1 MGRRKTPALKRGSE
15 MKKLIVLV
23 GLLIVHSVYAQNN
36 VAQNA
41 YLIFENNC
49 LRCHGESGTF
59 KETLYIE
66 YNNLIEIGSVIPNN
80 PDGSELYKRLL
91 GPTDNGPRM
100 PSGQPPLS
108 DEAIATIRQWIEMGA
123 PDWAVTIGD
132 RTFITQGTMMDTIKT
147 HLDTLNAF
155 DRSYARYFSMTH
167 LYNAGEPLDV
177 LADYQLALNK
187 LVNSLSW
194 ELQIV
199 NPRPI
204 NTEQTIYYIDLRDY
218 RWDKSEAWAE
228 LEQEY
233 PYHIAFNA
241 PEQAGLQEKRT
252 DLQTEMNC
260 EVPALHIDWF
270 IANASLP
277 PLYHDILDLPETDF
291 ELETLL
297 GVDVVDDLLNAPGR
311 RVWRAGFSESKVSSN
326 NRVVERHTSSY
337 GAYWKSYDFAGS
349 VGRQNIFVHPI
360 SFVHD
365 GGEVVFSLP
374 NGLQAYYLSD
384 AKSNRLDVA
393 PIDIVSNP
401 AASDQRVR
409 NGLSCIGCHTDG
421 MKTFE
426 DTVRQ
431 AIEQTPAPLYDKDAA
446 LRLYVEQSVMNTL
459 VEGDAKRY
467 KDALEQTGG
476 AIGGIEPIHRFYE
489 AFQKPITTAHAAA
502 ALGLGTETFIQKVGE
517 NTDLQAIGL
526 VPLVE
531 NGTLNRDTWTA
542 NFSSVVFVLYPPNTP
557 EIPIAPGIDPII
569 LPQDDIVNIPDPNLH
584 RAIVKMLGVS
594 VGTPI
599 TVRQMEGFTAFGIGA
614 TWYMGNS
621 TPHVLS
627 EKNIKDLTGME
638 YAKNLNELAIGG
650 NEISDLSPIANLT
663 EIEHLYFAENNVSDL
678 TPIKNLTKMRYI
690 GMESNQDIS
699 DLSPLANMEE
709 LEGVQ
714 LSHNFLITDISV
726 LAGKEKLRKVLMWG
740 PPITDMSPLA
750 NLPNINYIDLCGN
763 KISEIPSLENAPNL
777 KKLYLRDNHISD
789 VSVLQNLIGLERLN
803 LANNNLTD
811 ITPLAK
817 MTNLKWL
824 DLSENTIT
832 DWTPL
837 NELAKNTKIEPNGFV
852 FTSDAT
858 RIVLEDTFTLNID
871 ALFVR
876 NLNGWNCNINFNF
889 DMLEAV
895 EVVEGDFL
903 SSDGTATFFLE
914 GEIDN
919 ENGLITGFSVLRLDG
934 STINGSG
941 TLLSIKFKAKKI
953 GNTTFAPSN
962 CVLGDSDG
970 VQIPSETPELEI
982 TIEEFVPEEIF
993 TGPAWDV
1000 NKDGMIN
1007 ILDLIIVANN
1017 LGAPVDEANPRAD
1030 VNGDGVINIL
1040 DLTFVAGKF

>member
-1 MGRRKTPALKRGSE
+1 
-15 MKKLIVLV
+15 MKKWIVLV
-23 GLLIVHSVYAQNN
+23 GLLIVNFAYGQNN
-36 VAQNA
+36 VAQDA

-49 LRCHGESGTF
+49 LGCHGESGTF
-59 KETLYIE
+59 KETLFMTYD
-66 YNNLIEIGSVIPNN
+66 NLIEKGSVIPSD
-80 PDGSELYKRLL
+80 PDASELYKRLL
-91 GPTDNGPRM
+91 ASTDQGARM
-100 PSGQPPLS
+100 PFNQPQLPP
-108 DEAIATIRQWIEMGA
+108 EFIATIRQWIEMGA

-187 LVNSLSW
+187 LVNGLSW

-199 NPRPI
+199 NPQPI

-241 PEQAGLQEKRT
+241 PEQTGLQEKLT

-277 PLYHDILDLPETDF
+277 PLYHDILDLPETDR

-297 GVDVVDDLLNAPGR
+297 GVDVVDNLLNAPGHS
-311 RVWRAGFSESKVSSN
+311 VWRAGFSESKVSSN

-349 VGRQNIFVHPI
+349 VGKQNIFVHPI

-431 AIEQTPAPLYDKDAA
+431 AIEQTPTPLYDKDAA

-467 KDALEQTGG
+467 KDALEKTGG
-476 AIGGIEPIHRFYE
+476 TIGGIEPIHRFYE
-489 AFQKPITTAHAAA
+489 AFQKPVTTAHAAA
-502 ALGLGTETFIQKVGE
+502 ALGLGTETFIQKIGE

-531 NGTLNRDTWTA
+531 NGNLNRDTWTS
-542 NFSSVVFVLYPPNTP
+542 NFSSVVFVLYPPDLP
-557 EIPIAPGIDPII
+557 EIPIDPGIDPIT
-569 LPQDDIVNIPDPNLH
+569 PDPDDTVNIPDPNL
-584 RAIVKMLGVS
+584 RAVIASILVKTV
-594 VGTPI
+594 TEPI
-599 TVRQMEGFTAFGIGA
+599 TVKEMA
-614 TWYMGNS
+614 TLES
-621 TPHVLS
+621 LVLNR
-627 EKNIKDLTGME
+627 KNVSDITGLE
-638 YAKNLNELAIGG
+638 HAI
-650 NEISDLSPIANLT
+650 NMHQLRLEQNKISDLSPIANLVNLI
-663 EIEHLYFAENNVSDL
+663 EIKVQEDFV
-678 TPIKNLTKMRYI
+678 T
-690 GMESNQDIS
+690 
-699 DLSPLANMEE
+699 DLSPIAANVNLKKISIEE
-709 LEGVQ
+709 TPIRDFSVISQFEHLEEVNLNDIPFDVDFSF
-714 LSHNFLITDISV
+714 LSTHNLKEFTSWGNTILDLTVITHMTNLTVLDLCGSELTDIS
-726 LAGKEKLRKVLMWG
+726 
-740 PPITDMSPLA
+740 PL
-750 NLPNINYIDLCGN
+750 
-763 KISEIPSLENAPNL
+763 SELPNL
-777 KKLYLRDNHISD
+777 KSLYLRTNNISD
-789 VSVLQNLIGLERLN
+789 ISSIAKLPNLTRLN
-803 LANNNLTD
+803 LDQNN
-811 ITPLAK
+811 IT
-817 MTNLKWL
+817 
-824 DLSENTIT
+824 DLSQLSEMTQLTWLRVTRNPINDYSPLEVLVENGTTIV
-832 DWTPL
+832 PR
-837 NELAKNTKIEPNGFV
+837 GFV
-852 FTSDAT
+852 FTADSKPVKIDWT
-858 RIVLEDTFTLNID
+858 NGVEVEVLQTFDFHIN
-871 ALFVR
+871 ALFITD
-876 NLNGWNCNINFNF
+876 LTGWQCNIKF
-889 DMLEAV
+889 DSEYLEAI
-895 EVVEGDFL
+895 EVIEGDFL
-903 SSDGTATFFLE
+903 KKDGTPTLFQE
-914 GEIDN
+914 GTIDN
-919 ENGLITGFSVLRLDG
+919 ENGIISGFNVIRLNATGISGSGKLIT
-934 STINGSG
+934 
-941 TLLSIKFKAKKI
+941 IKFKAKKV
-953 GNTTFAPSN
+953 GGTQFNYGSCYLGSN
-962 CVLGDSDG
+962 LG
-970 VQIPSETPELEI
+970 VEIPSVASHGEGNELDTFRVRIVEELE
-982 TIEEFVPEEIF
+982 PEF

-1000 NKDGMIN
+1000 NRDGIIN
-1007 ILDLIIVANN
+1007 ILDLILVANE
-1017 LGAPVDEANPRAD
+1017 LGNSNTAAD
-1030 VNGDGVINIL
+1030 VNGDGVVNIL
-1040 DLTFVAGKF
+1040 DLTFVASKLGEEE

>member
-1 MGRRKTPALKRGSE
+1 
-15 MKKLIVLV
+15 MKKWIVLV
-23 GLLIVHSVYAQNN
+23 GLLIVNFAYGQNN
-36 VAQNA
+36 VAQDA

-49 LRCHGESGTF
+49 LGCHGESGTF

-132 RTFITQGTMMDTIKT
+132 RAFITQGTMLDTIKT
-147 HLDTLNAF
+147 HLDTLNVF

-204 NTEQTIYYIDLRDY
+204 NTEQTIYYIDIRDY
-218 RWDKSEAWAE
+218 NWDKSEAWAE

-241 PEQAGLQEKRT
+241 PEQAGLQEKLT

-360 SFVHD
+360 SFIHD
-365 GGEVVFSLP
+365 GGEVVFNLP

-384 AKSNRLDVA
+384 SKSNRLDVA

-431 AIEQTPAPLYDKDAA
+431 AIEQAPVTLYNKEHA
-446 LRLYVEQSVMNTL
+446 LQLYVEQSVMDAH
-459 VEGDAKRY
+459 VESDAKRY

-476 AIGGIEPIHRFYE
+476 TIGGIEPIHRFYE
-489 AFQKPITTAHAAA
+489 AFQKPVTTTHAAA
-502 ALGLGTETFIQKVGE
+502 ALGLGTETFIQKISG
-517 NTDLQAIGL
+517 NINLQSLGL
-526 VPLVE
+526 QVFS
-531 NGTLNRDTWTA
+531 NQGTIKRDTWTA
-542 NFSSVVFVLYPPNTP
+542 RFQEIVYILDFPDGSIEQSSDPGREL
-557 EIPIAPGIDPII
+557 IPIGY
-569 LPQDDIVNIPDPNLH
+569 VYFPDPNL
-584 RAIVKMLGVS
+584 RAVIENYLGKTQ
-594 VGTPI
+594 GAPI
-599 TVRQMEGFTAFGIGA
+599 TKTEMESLRKEIRAE
-614 TWYMGNS
+614 N
-621 TPHVLS
+621 
-627 EKNIKDLTGME
+627 KNISDISGLECAT
-638 YAKNLNELAIGG
+638 NLSTLKLGG
-650 NEISDLSPIANLT
+650 NNISDIEPLAHLVNLRELEMHGSPVSDLSPIARLT
-663 EIEHLYFAENNVSDL
+663 QLKFIGFSGWQLSDISPIKDL
-678 TPIKNLTKMRYI
+678 TNLERLGI
-690 GMESNQDIS
+690 SWSN
-699 DLSPLANMEE
+699 
-709 LEGVQ
+709 V
-714 LSHNFLITDISV
+714 TDISV
-726 LAGKEKLRKVLMWG
+726 VANMKALRRLSLYHCEKLSD
-740 PPITDMSPLA
+740 ISPLA
-750 NLPNINYIDLCGN
+750 NLTALIELTLSGCDSI
-763 KISEIPSLENAPNL
+763 
-777 KKLYLRDNHISD
+777 RD
-789 VSVLQNLIGLERLN
+789 VSPIANL
-803 LANNNLTD
+803 
-811 ITPLAK
+811 
-817 MTNLKWL
+817 TNLKYIS
-824 DLSENTIT
+824 LSRNVPDI
-832 DWTPL
+832 
-837 NELAKNTKIEPNGFV
+837 
-852 FTSDAT
+852 SS
-858 RIVLEDTFTLNID
+858 
-871 ALFVR
+871 LFK
-876 NLNGWNCNINFNF
+876 LFPC
-889 DMLEAV
+889 
-895 EVVEGDFL
+895 
-903 SSDGTATFFLE
+903 T
-914 GEIDN
+914 EIKWH
-919 ENGLITGFSVLRLDG
+919 FS
-934 STINGSG
+934 
-941 TLLSIKFKAKKI
+941 
-953 GNTTFAPSN
+953 PS
-962 CVLGDSDG
+962 L
-970 VQIPSETPELEI
+970 PS
-982 TIEEFVPEEIF
+982 
-993 TGPAWDV
+993 DV
-1000 NKDGMIN
+1000 NEDGIIN
-1007 ILDLIIVANN
+1007 ILDLVAVANDF
-1017 LGAPVDEANPRAD
+1017 GQPVSETTLTD
-1030 VNGDGVINIL
+1030 VNRDGTVNIL
-1040 DLTFVAGKF
+1040 DLTRVATYFGVTCEVE

>member
-1 MGRRKTPALKRGSE
+1 
-15 MKKLIVLV
+15 MKKWIVLF
-23 GLLIVHSVYAQNN
+23 GLLIVNFAYAQNN
-36 VAQNA
+36 LAQQT
-41 YLIFENNC
+41 YVIFEAHC
-49 LRCHGESGTF
+49 FDCHGESGKF
-59 KETLYIE
+59 KETLFMTYD
-66 YNNLIEIGSVIPNN
+66 NLIEKGSVIPSD
-80 PDGSELYKRLL
+80 PDASELYKRLL
-91 GPTDNGPRM
+91 ASTDQGARM
-100 PSGQPPLS
+100 PFNQPQLPP
-108 DEAIATIRQWIEMGA
+108 EFIATIRQWIEMGA

-132 RTFITQGTMMDTIKT
+132 RAFITQGTMMDTIKT

-199 NPRPI
+199 NPQPI

-218 RWDKSEAWAE
+218 RWDKSEAWTE
-228 LEQEY
+228 LEQKY

-241 PEQAGLQEKRT
+241 PEQAGLQEKLT

-360 SFVHD
+360 SFIHD
-365 GGEVVFSLP
+365 GGEVVFNLP

-409 NGLSCIGCHTDG
+409 NGLSCIGCHADG

-431 AIEQTPAPLYDKDAA
+431 AIEQTPTPLYDKDKA

-467 KDALEQTGG
+467 KDALEKTGG
-476 AIGGIEPIHRFYE
+476 TIGGIEPIHRFYE
-489 AFQKPITTAHAAA
+489 AFQKPVTTAHAAA

-531 NGTLNRDTWTA
+531 NGNLNRDTWTA

-614 TWYMGNS
+614 TWYMGNNL
-621 TPHVLS
+621 PNILS
-627 EKNIKDLTGME
+627 EKNITDLTGME
-638 YAKNLNELAIGG
+638 YAKNLGELAIGG
-650 NEISDLSPIANLT
+650 NEVSDLSPIANLT
-663 EIEHLYFAENNVSDL
+663 KIERLYFADNNVSDL
-678 TPIKNLTKMRYI
+678 TPIKNLTKIRFI
-690 GMESNQDIS
+690 GMEGNPVQ

-709 LEGVQ
+709 LEGIQ

-726 LAGKEKLRKVLMWG
+726 LAGKEKLKEVLMWG

-750 NLPNINYIDLCGN
+750 NLPNIEHIDLCGN
-763 KISEIPSLENAPNL
+763 KISEIPSLENAPKL
-777 KKLYLRDNHISD
+777 KKLYLRDNQISD
-789 VSVLQNLIGLERLN
+789 VSILQNLTGLERLN
-803 LANNNLTD
+803 LGNNNLTD
-811 ITPLAK
+811 ITPLAR

-858 RIVLEDTFTLNID
+858 RIVVEDTFTLNID
-871 ALFVR
+871 ARFVR
-876 NLNGWNCNINFNF
+876 NLNGWNCNINFDF
-889 DMLEAV
+889 DMLEAI

-970 VQIPSETPELEI
+970 VQIPSETLELKI
-982 TIEEFVPEEIF
+982 SIEEFVPEEDIF

-1000 NKDGMIN
+1000 NKDGTVN

-1017 LGAPVDEANPRAD
+1017 LGAPVDEAHPRAD

>member
-1 MGRRKTPALKRGSE
+1 
-15 MKKLIVLV
+15 MKKWIVLF
-23 GLLIVHSVYAQNN
+23 GLLIVNFAYAQNN
-36 VAQNA
+36 LAQQT
-41 YLIFENNC
+41 YVIFEAHC
-49 LRCHGESGTF
+49 FDCHGESGKF
-59 KETLYIE
+59 KETLFMT
-66 YNNLIEIGSVIPNN
+66 YNNLIEKGSVIPSD
-80 PDGSELYKRLL
+80 PDASELYKRLL
-91 GPTDNGPRM
+91 ASTDQGARM
-100 PSGQPPLS
+100 PFNQPQLPP
-108 DEAIATIRQWIEMGA
+108 EFIETIRQWIEMGA

-132 RTFITQGTMMDTIKT
+132 RAFITQGTMMDTIKT
-147 HLDTLNAF
+147 HLGTLNAF

-187 LVNSLSW
+187 LVNGLSW

-218 RWDKSEAWAE
+218 RWDKSDAWTE

-241 PEQAGLQEKRT
+241 PEQAGLQEKLT

-349 VGRQNIFVHPI
+349 VGKQNIFVHPI

-384 AKSNRLDVA
+384 SKSNRLDVA

-431 AIEQTPAPLYDKDAA
+431 AIEQTPTTLYDKDKA
-446 LRLYVEQSVMNTL
+446 LRLYVEQSVMDAL

-467 KDALEQTGG
+467 KDALEKTGG
-476 AIGGIEPIHRFYE
+476 TIGGIEPIHRFYE
-489 AFQKPITTAHAAA
+489 AFQKPVTTAHAAA
-502 ALGLGTETFIQKVGE
+502 ALGLGTETFIQKIGE
-517 NTDLQAIGL
+517 NTDLQVIGL

-531 NGTLNRDTWTA
+531 NGNLNRDTWTA
-542 NFSSVVFVLYPPNTP
+542 NFSSVVFVLYPPTQTP
-557 EIPIAPGIDPII
+557 IDPGPVVDPIVP
-569 LPQDDIVNIPDPNLH
+569 LPDAIVNIPDPNLH
-584 RAIVKMLGVS
+584 LEIAKILGQPVDK
-594 VGTPI
+594 PI
-599 TVRQMEGFTAFGIGA
+599 TVEQMEGFTAFGIHE

-690 GMESNQDIS
+690 GMESNQDIL

-709 LEGVQ
+709 LEVIR

-750 NLPNINYIDLCGN
+750 NLPNIEHIDLCGN
-763 KISEIPSLENAPNL
+763 KISEIPSLENAPKL
-777 KKLYLRDNHISD
+777 KQLYLRDNQISD
-789 VSVLQNLIGLERLN
+789 VSILQNLTGLERLN
-803 LANNNLTD
+803 LGNNNLTD
-811 ITPLAK
+811 ITPLAR

-858 RIVLEDTFTLNID
+858 RIVVEDTFTLNID
-871 ALFVR
+871 ARFIR
-876 NLNGWNCNINFNF
+876 NLNGWNCNINFDF
-889 DMLEAV
+889 DMLEAI

-903 SSDGTATFFLE
+903 SSDGTATFFLA

-962 CVLGDSDG
+962 CVLGDSLG
-970 VQIPSETPELEI
+970 EKIPSETPELEI

-1000 NKDGMIN
+1000 NKDGMVN

-1017 LGAPVDEANPRAD
+1017 FGAPVDEAHPRAD
-1030 VNGDGVINIL
+1030 VNGDGVINVL

>member
-1 MGRRKTPALKRGSE
+1 
-15 MKKLIVLV
+15 MKKWIVLIV
-23 GLLIVHSVYAQNN
+23 GLLIVNFAYGQNN
-36 VAQNA
+36 LAQQT
-41 YLIFENNC
+41 YVIFEAHC
-49 LRCHGESGTF
+49 FDCHGESGKF
-59 KETLYIE
+59 KETLFMTYD
-66 YNNLIEIGSVIPNN
+66 NLIEKGSVIPSD
-80 PDGSELYKRLL
+80 PDASELYKRLL
-91 GPTDNGPRM
+91 ASTDQGARM
-100 PSGQPPLS
+100 PFNQPQLPP
-108 DEAIATIRQWIEMGA
+108 EFIETIRQWIEIGA

-132 RTFITQGTMMDTIKT
+132 RAFRTQGTMMDTIKT

-155 DRSYARYFSMTH
+155 NRPYARYFSMTH

-194 ELQIV
+194 EGQIV
-199 NPRPI
+199 NPQPI
-204 NTEQTIYYIDLRDY
+204 DTEQTIYYIDVRDY
-218 RWDKSEAWAE
+218 DWDKSEAWAE

-241 PEQAGLQEKRT
+241 PEQTSLNQKLT

-260 EVPALHIDWF
+260 EVPAIHIDWF

-277 PLYHDILDLPETDF
+277 PLYYDILDLPETDF
-291 ELETLL
+291 ELEQRLN
-297 GVDVVDDLLNAPGR
+297 VDVVDNLLNAPGHS
-311 RVWRAGFSESKVSSN
+311 VWRAGFSESKVSSN

-446 LRLYVEQSVMNTL
+446 LRLYVQQSEMDAL

-476 AIGGIEPIHRFYE
+476 TIGGIEPIHRFYE

-502 ALGLGTETFIQKVGE
+502 ALGLGTETFIQKIGE

-531 NGTLNRDTWTA
+531 NGNLNRDTWTA
-542 NFSSVVFVLYPPNTP
+542 NFGSILFALYPPTQTP
-557 EIPIAPGIDPII
+557 IDPDPGIDPIVP
-569 LPQDDIVNIPDPNLH
+569 LPGDIANIPDSNL
-584 RAIVKMLGVS
+584 RKAIAKILGQS
-594 VGTPI
+594 ADKPI
-599 TVRQMEGFTAFGIGA
+599 TVEQMEGFTAFGVHGS
-614 TWYMGNS
+614 WYMGKLV
-621 TPHVLS
+621 PFVLVG
-627 EKNIKDLTGME
+627 KKIKDLTGLE
-638 YAKNLNELAIGG
+638 YAINLKELVFGDNE
-650 NEISDLSPIANLT
+650 
-663 EIEHLYFAENNVSDL
+663 VSDL
-678 TPIKNLTKMRYI
+678 TPIANLTKIEEIRMDHNNVLDLSPIAGLTKMRI
-690 GMESNQDIS
+690 MTMEHNPFS
-699 DLSPLANMEE
+699 DLSPLMAMSE
-709 LEGVQ
+709 LEVIQ
-714 LSHNFLITDISV
+714 FSHNFSVTDISV
-726 LAGKEKLRKVLMWG
+726 LAGKEKLKSVLMWG

-750 NLPNINYIDLCGN
+750 NLPNIEYIDLCGN
-763 KISEIPSLENAPNL
+763 KISEIPSLENAPKL

-789 VSVLQNLIGLERLN
+789 VSVLQNLTGLERLN
-803 LANNNLTD
+803 LGNNKITD
-811 ITPLAK
+811 ISPLAGL
-817 MTNLKWL
+817 TNLKWL
-824 DLSENTIT
+824 DIT
-832 DWTPL
+832 RNPITNWTPL
-837 NELAKNTKIEPNGFV
+837 HELSKNTKIEPNGFV

-858 RIVLEDTFTLNID
+858 RIVVEDTFTFNID
-871 ALFVR
+871 AFFVW
-876 NLNGWNCNINFNF
+876 NLNGWNCNINFNS
-889 DMLEAV
+889 DMLEAI

-903 SSDGTATFFLE
+903 SSDGTATFFLK

-919 ENGLITGFSVLRLDG
+919 ENGLITGFSVLRSDG
-934 STINGSG
+934 SAINGSG
-941 TLLSIKFKAKKI
+941 TLLSIKFKAKKT
-953 GNTTFAPSN
+953 GKTTFAPGN
-962 CVLGDSDG
+962 CVLGDSEG
-970 VQIPSETPELEI
+970 VQIPSETPKLEI

-1017 LGAPVDEANPRAD
+1017 IGAPVDEANPRAD
-1030 VNGDGVINIL
+1030 VNGDGVISVL

>member
-1 MGRRKTPALKRGSE
+1 MNSGVSNPKNL
-15 MKKLIVLV
+15 MKKWIVLF
-23 GLLIVHSVYAQNN
+23 GLLIAHSVYAQNN

-49 LRCHGESGTF
+49 LGCHGESGTF

-132 RTFITQGTMMDTIKT
+132 RAFITQDTMMDTIKT

-194 ELQIV
+194 EFQIV
-199 NPRPI
+199 NPQPI
-204 NTEQTIYYIDLRDY
+204 NAEQTIYYIDLRDY

-241 PEQAGLQEKRT
+241 PEQTNLNQKLT

-260 EVPALHIDWF
+260 EVPAIHIDWF

-291 ELETLL
+291 ELEQLL
-297 GVDVVDDLLNAPGR
+297 GVNVVDNLKNAPGR

-349 VGRQNIFVHPI
+349 VGKQNIFVHPI

-409 NGLSCIGCHTDG
+409 NGLSCIGCHTEG

-431 AIEQTPAPLYDKDAA
+431 AIEQTPAPLYDKDKA
-446 LRLYVEQSVMNTL
+446 LRLYVAQSVMDAH

-476 AIGGIEPIHRFYE
+476 TIGGIEPIHRFYE
-489 AFQKPITTAHAAA
+489 AFQKPVTTVHAAA
-502 ALGLGTETFIQKVGE
+502 SLGLRTETFIQKIGE

-531 NGTLNRDTWTA
+531 NGNLNRDTWTA
-542 NFSSVVFVLYPPNTP
+542 NFSSVVFVLYPPTQTP
-557 EIPIAPGIDPII
+557 IDPGPVVDPIDP
-569 LPQDDIVNIPDPNLH
+569 LPDDIVEIPDLNLSAIIAKVLVKPIDAPIRVEEMASITHLDLSKETYPN
-584 RAIVKMLGVS
+584 
-594 VGTPI
+594 
-599 TVRQMEGFTAFGIGA
+599 IGA
-614 TWYMGNS
+614 
-621 TPHVLS
+621 
-627 EKNIKDLTGME
+627 IKDITGLQ
-638 YAKNLNELAIGG
+638 YAINLKSIWLILQE
-650 NEISDLSPIANLT
+650 
-663 EIEHLYFAENNVSDL
+663 VSDL
-678 TPIKNLTKMRYI
+678 APLAELKKIRQITIDRTPVVDLSSLSGMTELEAIQI
-690 GMESNQDIS
+690 GHSFLINDIS
-699 DLSPLANMEE
+699 A
-709 LEGVQ
+709 
-714 LSHNFLITDISV
+714 
-726 LAGKEKLRKVLMWG
+726 LAGKEKLRSVLMWG
-740 PPITDMSPLA
+740 PPITDISPLV
-750 NLPNINYIDLCGN
+750 NLPNIEYIDLCGN
-763 KISEIPSLENAPNL
+763 EISEIPSFENAPKL
-777 KKLYLRDNHISD
+777 KKLYIYNNKVSD
-789 VSVLQNLIGLERLN
+789 VSVLRNHTNLERLRLN
-803 LANNNLTD
+803 DNDITD
-811 ITPLAK
+811 ISPLAGL
-817 MTNLKWL
+817 TNLQWL
-824 DLSENTIT
+824 NLRDNPIF

-837 NELAKNTKIEPNGFV
+837 NDLAKNTKIEPNGFV

-858 RIVLEDTFTLNID
+858 HIVVEDTFTFNID

-876 NLNGWNCNINFNF
+876 DLTGWNCNISF
-889 DMLEAV
+889 DSDILEAI
-895 EVVEGDFL
+895 EVTEGSFL
-903 SSDGTATFFLE
+903 SSDGRATFFKE
-914 GEIDN
+914 GNIDN

-941 TLLSIKFKAKKI
+941 TLLSIKFKAKKV
-953 GNTTFAPSN
+953 GQTTFTPGN

-970 VQIPSETPELEI
+970 VEIPSETPKLEI
-982 TIEEFVPEEIF
+982 TIEEFVPEEDIF

-1007 ILDLIIVANN
+1007 VLDLIIVSNN
-1017 LGAPVDEANPRAD
+1017 LGVPVDEANPRAD
-1030 VNGDGVINIL
+1030 INGDGVINIL
-1040 DLTFVAGKF
+1040 DLTLVATNLG

>member
-1 MGRRKTPALKRGSE
+1 

-23 GLLIVHSVYAQNN
+23 GLLIVNFAYAQDNL
-36 VAQNA
+36 AQQT
-41 YLIFENNC
+41 YVIFEAHC
-49 LRCHGESGTF
+49 LDCHGESGKF
-59 KETLYIE
+59 KETLFMTYD
-66 YNNLIEIGSVIPNN
+66 NLIEKGSVIPGD
-80 PDGSELYKRLL
+80 PDASELYKRLL
-91 GPTDNGPRM
+91 ASTDQGARM
-100 PSGQPPLS
+100 PFNQPQLPP
-108 DEAIATIRQWIEMGA
+108 EFIETIRQWIEIGA

-132 RTFITQGTMMDTIKT
+132 RAFRTQGTMMDTIKT

-155 DRSYARYFSMTH
+155 DRPYTRYFSMTH
-167 LYNAGEPLDV
+167 LYNAGETPEV

-194 ELQIV
+194 ELEIV
-199 NPRPI
+199 NPQPI
-204 NTEQTIYYIDLRDY
+204 DTEQTIYYIDIRDY
-218 RWDKSEAWAE
+218 DWDKSEAWTE

-241 PEQAGLQEKRT
+241 PEQTSLNQKLT

-260 EVPALHIDWF
+260 EVPAIHIDWF

-277 PLYHDILDLPETDF
+277 PLYYDILDLPETDR
-291 ELETLL
+291 ELEQRLD
-297 GVDVVDDLLNAPGR
+297 VDVVDNLLNASGHS
-311 RVWRAGFSESKVSSN
+311 VWRAGFSESKVSSN
-326 NRVVERHTSSY
+326 NRVVERHTSRY

-349 VGRQNIFVHPI
+349 VGKQNIFVHPI

-384 AKSNRLDVA
+384 AKSNRLNVA

-409 NGLSCIGCHTDG
+409 NGLSCISCHTDG

-431 AIEQTPAPLYDKDAA
+431 AIEQTPAPLYDKNRA
-446 LRLYVEQSVMNTL
+446 LRLYVEQSVMDAL

-476 AIGGIEPIHRFYE
+476 TIGGIEPIHRFYE
-489 AFQKPITTAHAAA
+489 AFQKPITTSHAAA
-502 ALGLGTETFIQKVGE
+502 ALGLGTETFIQKIGE

-531 NGTLNRDTWTA
+531 NGNLNRDTWTA
-542 NFSSVVFVLYPPNTP
+542 NFSSVVFVLYPPTQTP
-557 EIPIAPGIDPII
+557 VDPDPGIDPIVP
-569 LPQDDIVNIPDPNLH
+569 LPNAIVNIPDPNLH
-584 RAIVKMLGVS
+584 RAIAKILGQS
-594 VGTPI
+594 ADKPI
-599 TVRQMEGFTAFGIGA
+599 TVEQMEGFTSFGIGA
-614 TWYMGNS
+614 TWYMGNNL
-621 TPHVLS
+621 PNILGG
-627 EKNIKDLTGME
+627 KNITDLTGIE
-638 YAKNLNELAIGG
+638 YAKNLRELAIGG
-650 NEISDLSPIANLT
+650 NEVLDLSPIANLT
-663 EIEHLYFAENNVSDL
+663 KIERLYFGDNNVSDL
-678 TPIKNLTKMRYI
+678 TPIKNLTKIRFI
-690 GMESNQDIS
+690 GMEGNPVQT
-699 DLSPLANMEE
+699 LSPLANMEE
-709 LEGVQ
+709 LEGIQ

-726 LAGKEKLRKVLMWG
+726 LAGKEKLASVLMWG

-750 NLPNINYIDLCGN
+750 NLPNIEYIDLCGN
-763 KISEIPSLENAPNL
+763 KISEIPSLENAPKL

-789 VSVLQNLIGLERLN
+789 VSVLQNLTGLERLN

-811 ITPLAK
+811 ITPLAE

-824 DLSENTIT
+824 DLRENAIT

-852 FTSDAT
+852 FTSDVT
-858 RIVLEDTFTLNID
+858 RVILDETFTLNID

-876 NLNGWNCNINFNF
+876 NLNGWNCNIDF
-889 DMLEAV
+889 DFDRLEAI
-895 EVVEGDFL
+895 EVVKGGFL

-914 GEIDN
+914 GTIDN

-941 TLLSIKFKAKKI
+941 TLLSIKFKAKKV
-953 GNTTFAPSN
+953 GKTTFVPGN

-970 VQIPSETPELEI
+970 VQIPSVTPRLEI
-982 TIEEFVPEEIF
+982 SIEEFVPEEDIF
-993 TGPAWDV
+993 EGPAEDV

-1007 ILDLIIVANN
+1007 VLDLILVANN
-1017 LGAPVDEANPRAD
+1017 IGASVDEAPPRAD

-1040 DLTFVAGKF
+1040 DLISVADNF

>member
-1 MGRRKTPALKRGSE
+1 
-15 MKKLIVLV
+15 MKKWIVLIA
-23 GLLIVHSVYAQNN
+23 GLLIVNFAYGQNN
-36 VAQNA
+36 VAQDA

-49 LRCHGESGTF
+49 LGCHGESGTF

-132 RTFITQGTMMDTIKT
+132 RAFITQDTMMDTIKT

-194 ELQIV
+194 EFQIV
-199 NPRPI
+199 NPQPI
-204 NTEQTIYYIDLRDY
+204 NAEQTIYYIDQRDY

-241 PEQAGLQEKRT
+241 PEQTNLNQKLT

-260 EVPALHIDWF
+260 NVPAIHIDWF
-270 IANASLP
+270 IANASPP
-277 PLYHDILDLPETDF
+277 PLYHDILELPETDF

-297 GVDVVDDLLNAPGR
+297 DVDVVDNLKNAPGHS
-311 RVWRAGFSESKVSSN
+311 VWRAGFSESKVSSN

-349 VGRQNIFVHPI
+349 VGKQNIFVHPI

-365 GGEVVFSLP
+365 GGEVVFNLP

-431 AIEQTPAPLYDKDAA
+431 AIEQTPAPLYDKDKA
-446 LRLYVEQSVMNTL
+446 LRLYVEQSVMDTL

-467 KDALEQTGG
+467 KDVLEQTGG
-476 AIGGIEPIHRFYE
+476 TIGGIEPIHRFYE

-502 ALGLGTETFIQKVGE
+502 ALGLGTETFIQKIGE

-531 NGTLNRDTWTA
+531 NGNLNRDTWTA
-542 NFSSVVFVLYPPNTP
+542 NFSSVVFVLYPPTQTP
-557 EIPIAPGIDPII
+557 VNPGPVVDSIVSLPGDIA
-569 LPQDDIVNIPDPNLH
+569 NIPDSNL
-584 RAIVKMLGVS
+584 RVAIAKILGQS
-594 VGTPI
+594 VDEPI
-599 TVRQMEGFTAFGIGA
+599 TVEQMEKFTAFGVHGSQYRDLNIEVNVPFTLRGE
-614 TWYMGNS
+614 G
-621 TPHVLS
+621 
-627 EKNIKDLTGME
+627 IKDLTGLE
-638 YAKNLNELAIGG
+638 YAKNLKELVFED
-650 NEISDLSPIANLT
+650 NEISDLTPIANLT
-663 EIEHLYFAENNVSDL
+663 KIENLRFSNNNVSDL
-678 TPIKNLTKMRYI
+678 SPVAGLTRMRSM
-690 GMESNQDIS
+690 GMESNPFS
-699 DLSPLANMEE
+699 DLSPLAGMEE
-709 LEGVQ
+709 LESIQ
-714 LSHNFLITDISV
+714 FSHNFLVTDISA
-726 LAGKEKLRKVLMWG
+726 LAGKEKLKSVLMWG

-750 NLPNINYIDLCGN
+750 NLPNIETIDLCGN
-763 KISEIPSLENAPNL
+763 EISEIPSLENAPKL
-777 KKLYLRDNHISD
+777 KELYLRDNYISD
-789 VSVLQNLIGLERLN
+789 VSVLQNLTNLERLN
-803 LANNNLTD
+803 LGNNKITD
-811 ITPLAK
+811 ISPLAGL
-817 MTNLKWL
+817 TNLKWL
-824 DLSENTIT
+824 DLTRNLIT
-832 DWTPL
+832 NWTPL
-837 NELAKNTKIEPNGFV
+837 HELSKNTKIEPNGFV

-858 RIVLEDTFTLNID
+858 HIVVEDTFTFNID
-871 ALFVR
+871 ALFAW
-876 NLNGWNCNINFNF
+876 NLNGWNCNITF
-889 DMLEAV
+889 DSDILEAV

-914 GEIDN
+914 GKIDN

-934 STINGSG
+934 SSINGSG
-941 TLLSIKFKAKKI
+941 TLLSIKFKAKKV
-953 GNTTFAPSN
+953 GKTTFEPGN

-970 VQIPSETPELEI
+970 VEIPSETPKLEI
-982 TIEEFVPEEIF
+982 TIEEFVPEEDIF

-1007 ILDLIIVANN
+1007 VLDLIIVSNN
-1017 LGAPVDEANPRAD
+1017 LGVPVDEANPRAD
-1030 VNGDGVINIL
+1030 INGDGVINIL
-1040 DLTFVAGKF
+1040 DLTLVAGEI

>member
-1 MGRRKTPALKRGSE
+1 
-15 MKKLIVLV
+15 MKKYLVIVSM
-23 GLLIVHSVYAQNN
+23 LLISSIAYGQNN

-49 LRCHGESGTF
+49 LGCHGESGTF

-80 PDGSELYKRLL
+80 SDGSELYKRLL
-91 GPTDNGPRM
+91 GPTENGAQM
-100 PSGQPPLS
+100 PLGQPPLS
-108 DEAIATIRQWIEMGA
+108 AEAIATIRQWIAMGA

-132 RTFITQGTMMDTIKT
+132 RAFITQGTVMDTIKT
-147 HLDTLNAF
+147 HLDTLNAY
-155 DRSYARYFSMTH
+155 DRGYARYFSMTH

-177 LADYQLALNK
+177 LSDYQLALNK

-199 NPRPI
+199 NPQPI

-218 RWDKSEAWAE
+218 GWDKSEAWTE

-241 PEQAGLQEKRT
+241 AEQTSLNQKLT

-260 EVPALHIDWF
+260 NVPAIHIDWF

-291 ELETLL
+291 ELEQRLE
-297 GVDVVDDLLNAPGR
+297 VDVVDNLLNAPGHS
-311 RVWRAGFSESKVSSN
+311 VWRAGFSESKVSSN

-365 GGEVVFSLP
+365 GGEVVFNLP

-431 AIEQTPAPLYDKDAA
+431 AIEQTPVTLYNKEHA
-446 LRLYVEQSVMNTL
+446 LQLYVEQSEMDAF

-476 AIGGIEPIHRFYE
+476 TIGGIEPIHRFYE
-489 AFQKPITTAHAAA
+489 AFQKPVTTAHAAA

-531 NGTLNRDTWTA
+531 NGNLNRDTWTA
-542 NFSSVVFVLYPPNTP
+542 NFSSVVFVLYPPTQTP
-557 EIPIAPGIDPII
+557 IDPGPVVDPIVP
-569 LPQDDIVNIPDPNLH
+569 LPDAIVNIPDPNLH
-584 RAIVKMLGVS
+584 LAIAKILGQAIDQ
-594 VGTPI
+594 PI
-599 TVRQMEGFTAFGIGA
+599 TASQMEGFIEFPVGLNNTPVDNLVKGIA
-614 TWYMGNS
+614 N
-621 TPHVLS
+621 
-627 EKNIKDLTGME
+627 LTGLE
-638 YAKNLNELAIGG
+638 YAKNLKRLW
-650 NEISDLSPIANLT
+650 ISGKI
-663 EIEHLYFAENNVSDL
+663 SDL
-678 TPIKNLTKMRYI
+678 TPIAGLTNIEDLRIEGNNISDISPIAGLAELRILTMRD
-690 GMESNQDIS
+690 NPIS
-699 DLSPLANMEE
+699 DLSPLASLTKLE
-709 LEGVQ
+709 LVQ
-714 LSHNFLITDISV
+714 LGRGFQTTDISV
-726 LAGKEKLRKVLMWG
+726 LAELITLKEVLIWDL
-740 PPITDMSPLA
+740 PITNMSSLV
-750 NLPNINYIDLCGN
+750 NLPNIETINLCDN
-763 KISEIPSLENAPNL
+763 KISEIKMSEILSLENAPKLKNL
-777 KKLYLRDNHISD
+777 YVFENQISD
-789 VSVLQNLIGLERLN
+789 VSILQNLTSLERLN
-803 LANNNLTD
+803 LRGNNITD
-811 ITPLAK
+811 VSPLAGL
-817 MTNLKWL
+817 TNLKWL
-824 DLSENTIT
+824 DLKNNPISN
-832 DWTPL
+832 WMPL
-837 NELAKNTKIEPNGFV
+837 YELAKNTRIEPSGFV

-858 RIVLEDTFTLNID
+858 RIELDNTFTFNIV
-871 ALFVR
+871 ALSIQ
-876 NLNGWNCNINFNF
+876 NLAGWNCNISF
-889 DMLEAV
+889 DSDILEAI
-895 EVVEGDFL
+895 EVTEGSFL

-953 GNTTFAPSN
+953 GKTAFAPGN
-962 CVLGDSDG
+962 CYLGDSDG
-970 VQIPSETPELEI
+970 VQIPSETPKLEI
-982 TIEEFVPEEIF
+982 SIEEFVPEEEIF

-1007 ILDLIIVANN
+1007 VLDLILVANN
-1017 LGAPVDEANPRAD
+1017 IGASVDEAPPRAD

-1040 DLTFVAGKF
+1040 DLISVADNF

>member
-1 MGRRKTPALKRGSE
+1 
-15 MKKLIVLV
+15 MKKLIVLF

-36 VAQNA
+36 VAQDA

-91 GPTDNGPRM
+91 GQTDNGPRM
-100 PSGQPPLS
+100 PPIGEPLS
-108 DEAIATIRQWIEMGA
+108 ESQTDIIRQWIEMGA

-132 RTFITQGTMMDTIKT
+132 RAFITQGTMMDTIKT

-187 LVNSLSW
+187 LVNGLSW

-199 NPRPI
+199 NPQPI

-241 PEQAGLQEKRT
+241 PEQAGGQEKLT

-360 SFVHD
+360 SFIHD
-365 GGEVVFSLP
+365 GGEVVFNLP

-431 AIEQTPAPLYDKDAA
+431 AIEQAPVTLYNKEHA
-446 LRLYVEQSVMNTL
+446 LQLYVEQSVMDAH
-459 VEGDAKRY
+459 VESDAKRY

-476 AIGGIEPIHRFYE
+476 TIGGIEPIHRFYE
-489 AFQKPITTAHAAA
+489 AFQKPVTTVHASA
-502 ALGLGTETFIQKVGE
+502 ALGLGTETFIQKISG
-517 NTDLQAIGL
+517 NINLQSLGL
-526 VPLVE
+526 QVFS
-531 NGTLNRDTWTA
+531 NQGTIKRDTWTA
-542 NFSSVVFVLYPPNTP
+542 RFQEIVYILDFPDGSIEQSSDPGREL
-557 EIPIAPGIDPII
+557 IPIGY
-569 LPQDDIVNIPDPNLH
+569 VYFPDPNL
-584 RAIVKMLGVS
+584 RAVIENYLGKTQ
-594 VGTPI
+594 GAPI
-599 TVRQMEGFTAFGIGA
+599 TKTEMESLRKEIRAE
-614 TWYMGNS
+614 N
-621 TPHVLS
+621 
-627 EKNIKDLTGME
+627 KNISDISGLE
-638 YAKNLNELAIGG
+638 CAINLRTLKLDGNNISDIEPLAHLVNLRELEMHGSPV
-650 NEISDLSPIANLT
+650 SDLSPIARLT
-663 EIEHLYFAENNVSDL
+663 QLKFIAFSGWQLSDISPIKDL
-678 TPIKNLTKMRYI
+678 TNLERLGI
-690 GMESNQDIS
+690 SWSNVTDISVVANMKALRSLSLYHCEKLS
-699 DLSPLANMEE
+699 DLSPLANLPE
-709 LEGVQ
+709 LWG
-714 LSHNFLITDISV
+714 LGLGGMKSLTDISV
-726 LAGKEKLRKVLMWG
+726 VTTLSSLTVLDFHG
-740 PPITDMSPLA
+740 SPIPDLSPLSG
-750 NLPNINYIDLCGN
+750 LT
-763 KISEIPSLENAPNL
+763 NL
-777 KKLYLRDNHISD
+777 KELDLRGTKTSD
-789 VSVLQNLIGLERLN
+789 VSPLENLCNLDILQLSGNPID
-803 LANNNLTD
+803 D
-811 ITPLAK
+811 ISTLFHLLPH
-817 MTNLKWL
+817 TEIIW
-824 DLSENTIT
+824 
-832 DWTPL
+832 
-837 NELAKNTKIEPNGFV
+837 NEG
-852 FTSDAT
+852 
-858 RIVLEDTFTLNID
+858 IVP
-871 ALFVR
+871 
-876 NLNGWNCNINFNF
+876 
-889 DMLEAV
+889 
-895 EVVEGDFL
+895 
-903 SSDGTATFFLE
+903 TA
-914 GEIDN
+914 
-919 ENGLITGFSVLRLDG
+919 
-934 STINGSG
+934 
-941 TLLSIKFKAKKI
+941 
-953 GNTTFAPSN
+953 
-962 CVLGDSDG
+962 
-970 VQIPSETPELEI
+970 
-982 TIEEFVPEEIF
+982 
-993 TGPAWDV
+993 DV
-1000 NKDGMIN
+1000 NDDGIVN
-1007 ILDLIIVANN
+1007 ILDLVSVANAFDKP
-1017 LGAPVDEANPRAD
+1017 LSEEISALD
-1030 VNGDGVINIL
+1030 VNFDDVINIL
-1040 DLTFVAGKF
+1040 DLVTVAQQMGERCRINQP

>member
-1 MGRRKTPALKRGSE
+1 
-15 MKKLIVLV
+15 MKKYYILIVLFV
-23 GLLIVHSVYAQNN
+23 ISSIAYGQNN
-36 VAQNA
+36 IAQDA

-49 LRCHGESGTF
+49 LGCHGESGTF

-66 YNNLIEIGSVIPNN
+66 YNNLIEVGSVIPNN
-80 PDGSELYKRLL
+80 PDESELYRRLL
-91 GPTDNGPRM
+91 PSTDPSKRM

-108 DEAIATIRQWIEMGA
+108 DDAIATIRQWIEMGA

-132 RTFITQGTMMDTIKT
+132 REFITQGTMMDTIKT
-147 HLDTLNAF
+147 HLDTLNTF

-167 LYNAGEPLDV
+167 LSNAGETPEV

-194 ELQIV
+194 ELEIV
-199 NPRPI
+199 NPQPI
-204 NTEQTIYYIDLRDY
+204 DTEQTIYYIDLRDY
-218 RWDKSEAWAE
+218 GWDKSEAWTE

-241 PEQAGLQEKRT
+241 PEQSGLQEKLT
-252 DLQTEMNC
+252 NLQTEMNC
-260 EVPALHIDWF
+260 NVPAIHIDWF

-277 PLYHDILDLPETDF
+277 PLYHDILELPETDS
-291 ELETLL
+291 ELEALL
-297 GVDVVDDLLNAPGR
+297 GVDVVDNLLNAPGHS
-311 RVWRAGFSESKVSSN
+311 VWRAGFSESKVSSN

-337 GAYWKSYDFAGS
+337 GTYWKSYDFAGS
-349 VGRQNIFVHPI
+349 VGKQNIFVHPI

-365 GGEVVFSLP
+365 GGEVVFNLP

-384 AKSNRLDVA
+384 AESNRLDVA

-409 NGLSCIGCHTDG
+409 NGLSCIGCHAEG

-476 AIGGIEPIHRFYE
+476 TIGGIEPIHRFYE

-502 ALGLGTETFIQKVGE
+502 ALGLGTETFIQKIGE

-531 NGTLNRDTWTA
+531 NGNLNRDTWTA
-542 NFSSVVFVLYPPNTP
+542 NFSSIVWTLYPPNTP
-557 EIPIAPGIDPII
+557 ETPIDPIVP
-569 LPQDDIVNIPDPNLH
+569 LPDAIVDIPDPALH
-584 RAIVKMLGVS
+584 LAIAKTLGQAIDQ
-594 VGTPI
+594 PI
-599 TVRQMEGFTAFGIGA
+599 TASQMEGFIEFPVGLNNTPIDNLIKGIE
-614 TWYMGNS
+614 N
-621 TPHVLS
+621 
-627 EKNIKDLTGME
+627 LTGLE
-638 YAKNLNELAIGG
+638 YAKNLKRLWISGKISNLTPIAALTNIEDLRIEG
-650 NEISDLSPIANLT
+650 NNISDLSPIAGLAKLRVLT
-663 EIEHLYFAENNVSDL
+663 IRGN
-678 TPIKNLTKMRYI
+678 P
-690 GMESNQDIS
+690 IS
-699 DLSPLANMEE
+699 DLSPLASLTKLE
-709 LEGVQ
+709 LVQ
-714 LSHNFLITDISV
+714 LGQGFQTADISV
-726 LAGKEKLRKVLMWG
+726 LAELITLKEVLIWDL
-740 PPITDMSPLA
+740 PITNMSPLV
-750 NLPNINYIDLCGN
+750 NLPNIETINLCAN
-763 KISEIPSLENAPNL
+763 KISEIKMSEILSLENAPKLKNL
-777 KKLYLRDNHISD
+777 YIFENQISD
-789 VSVLQNLIGLERLN
+789 VSILKNLTSLERLN
-803 LANNNLTD
+803 LRGNNITD
-811 ITPLAK
+811 ASPLAGL
-817 MTNLKWL
+817 TNLKWL
-824 DLSENTIT
+824 DLKDNPISN
-832 DWTPL
+832 WMPL
-837 NELAKNTKIEPNGFV
+837 YDLAKNTKIEPSGFV

-858 RIVLEDTFTLNID
+858 RIGLDNTFTFNIV
-871 ALFVR
+871 ALSIQ
-876 NLNGWNCNINFNF
+876 NLVGWNCNISF
-889 DMLEAV
+889 DSDILEAV
-895 EVVEGDFL
+895 EVAEGDFL

-914 GEIDN
+914 GNIDN

-941 TLLSIKFKAKKI
+941 TLLSIKFKAKKV
-953 GNTTFAPSN
+953 GKTTFAPGN
-962 CVLGDSDG
+962 CVLGNSDG
-970 VQIPSETPELEI
+970 VQIPSETPKLEI

-1007 ILDLIIVANN
+1007 VLDLILVAKYF
-1017 LGAPVDEANPRAD
+1017 GVPVDEANPRAD

-1040 DLTFVAGKF
+1040 DLTEVASNL

>member
-1 MGRRKTPALKRGSE
+1 
-15 MKKLIVLV
+15 MKKWIVLV
-23 GLLIVHSVYAQNN
+23 GLLIVNFAYGQNN
-36 VAQNA
+36 VAQDA

-49 LRCHGESGTF
+49 LGCHGESGTF

-80 PDGSELYKRLL
+80 PDESELYKRLL
-91 GPTDNGPRM
+91 GQTDNGPRM

-132 RTFITQGTMMDTIKT
+132 RAFITQGTMMDTIKT

-187 LVNSLSW
+187 LVNGLSW

-199 NPRPI
+199 NPQPI

-241 PEQAGLQEKRT
+241 PEQAGGQEKLT

-360 SFVHD
+360 SFIHD

-384 AKSNRLDVA
+384 SKSNRLDVA

-409 NGLSCIGCHTDG
+409 NGLSCIGCHADG

-431 AIEQTPAPLYDKDAA
+431 AIEQTPTPLYDKDKA
-446 LRLYVEQSVMNTL
+446 LRLYVEQSVMDAL

-467 KDALEQTGG
+467 KDALEKTGG
-476 AIGGIEPIHRFYE
+476 TIGGIEPIHRFYE
-489 AFQKPITTAHAAA
+489 AFQKPVTTAHAAA
-502 ALGLGTETFIQKVGE
+502 ALGLGTETFIQKIGE
-517 NTDLQAIGL
+517 NTDLQVIGL

-531 NGTLNRDTWTA
+531 NGNLNRDTWTA
-542 NFSSVVFVLYPPNTP
+542 NFSSILFTLYPPTQTP
-557 EIPIAPGIDPII
+557 IDPGPVVDPIVP
-569 LPQDDIVNIPDPNLH
+569 LPDNIVNIPDSNL
-584 RAIVKMLGVS
+584 RAAIARILGQS
-594 VGTPI
+594 VDKPI
-599 TVRQMEGFTAFGIGA
+599 TVREMEKFIAFGVHGSQ
-614 TWYMGNS
+614 YRDLNMEV
-621 TPHVLS
+621 HVPFVLVG
-627 EKNIKDLTGME
+627 KKIKDLTGLE
-638 YAKNLNELAIGG
+638 YAINLKELVFED
-650 NEISDLSPIANLT
+650 NEISDLTPITNLTKIENLRFGNNNVSDLSPIAGLT
-663 EIEHLYFAENNVSDL
+663 R
-678 TPIKNLTKMRYI
+678 MRSM
-690 GMESNQDIS
+690 GMESNPFS
-699 DLSPLANMEE
+699 DLSPLIGFTE
-709 LEGVQ
+709 LESIQ
-714 LSHNFLITDISV
+714 FSHNFLVTDISV
-726 LAGKEKLRKVLMWG
+726 LAGKEKLRHVNMWG

-750 NLPNINYIDLCGN
+750 NLPNIETIDLCGN
-763 KISEIPSLENAPNL
+763 KISEIPSLENAPKL
-777 KKLYLRDNHISD
+777 KELYLRDNHISD
-789 VSVLQNLIGLERLN
+789 VSVLQSLTGLERLN
-803 LANNNLTD
+803 LSNNNITD
-811 ITPLAK
+811 ITPLTEL
-817 MTNLKWL
+817 TNLKWL
-824 DLSENTIT
+824 DLRRNAIT

-837 NELAKNTKIEPNGFV
+837 NGLVKDTKIEPNGFV

-858 RIVLEDTFTLNID
+858 HIVVEDTFTFNID
-871 ALFVR
+871 ALFAW
-876 NLNGWNCNINFNF
+876 NLNGWSCNITF
-889 DMLEAV
+889 DSDILEAV

-919 ENGLITGFSVLRLDG
+919 ESGLITGFSVLRLDG

-941 TLLSIKFKAKKI
+941 TLLSIKFKAKKV
-953 GNTTFAPSN
+953 GKTTFAPSN
-962 CVLGDSDG
+962 CVLGDSLG
-970 VQIPSETPELEI
+970 EKIPSEAPELEI
-982 TIEEFVPEEIF
+982 SIEEFVPEDIF

-1007 ILDLIIVANN
+1007 ILDLIIVANSF
-1017 LGAPVDEANPRAD
+1017 GVPVDEANPRAD
-1030 VNGDGVINIL
+1030 VNGDGVINVL
-1040 DLTFVAGKF
+1040 DLVLVADKF